1 MIPSERAKRIF
12 EGSIIKMPFGPFV
25 EAGVKLLTQIGL
37 RIWAIFSE
45 IKRNDWALLWN
56 FSGVFLAIMAALLT
70 PSKGLNYRLSMSH
83 TDELCLLT
91 NEKQNTIM
99 IPKIPI
105 FNQRA
110 SKEAFTIRIEVIIP
124 TKKQQQTPNMNVV
137 LVSIRIFNSPSF
149 IKVSKDDYS
158 KFSKHRISRLIE
170 YFDASKSSSHRISR
184 ISEYWPKFDVDVY
197 NHFGAPNQSTH
208 RMFWLIEIVKWP
220 NISNLRKLTEIRCGC
235 L

>member
-70 PSKGLNYRLSMSH
+70 PSKGLILSMSH
-83 TDELCLLT
+83 TYESCLLT

-137 LVSIRIFNSPSF
+137 LVSIRIFNSPSL
-149 IKVSKDDYS
+149 IKVSKDNYS
-158 KFSKHRISRLIE
+158 NR
-170 YFDASKSSSHRISR
+170 
-184 ISEYWPKFDVDVY
+184 
-197 NHFGAPNQSTH
+197 APNQSTH
-208 RMFWLIEIVKWP
+208 RIFWLIEIVNSS
-220 NISNLRKLTEIRCGC
+220 NI
-235 L
+235 